1 MMPTSVASAQGA
13 SRGAAGK
20 TPFVA
25 AVETTDQRCP
35 VRIKLSVV
43 KGFRSNAIKSW
54 SQQHLTEGSIVIT
67 DGLAC
72 FNAVVDAGC
81 LHDKI
86 VCGVGDGTVKL
97 KVLRF
102 YWHKDHPL
110 PASS

>member
-1 MMPTSVASAQGA
+1 MMPTSVASAQGCKPG
-13 SRGAAGK
+13 RGAAGK

-81 LHDKI
+81 
-86 VCGVGDGTVKL
+86 
-97 KVLRF
+97 F
-102 YWHKDHPL
+102 
-110 PASS
+110 A